1 MSTSSR
7 FAKLAVLLAAVIA
20 APAVADPFYQSG
32 NLQLQGFAAQSLI
45 TTSHNNFFGRTQDA
59 LGTGFTEAGVNGVWQ
74 PRPGLLVAGQVLYRR
89 AGKNDGHNVRL
100 DYLQAVWPFWQH
112 ADSTLE
118 LRAGKIKIP
127 YGLYNETR
135 DVPFTR
141 PSILLPESI
150 YFDTA
155 RNFALAAPGAGLN
168 ARWQTAYGE
177 WQANFAA
184 VRPGRLDAA
193 TEANFLGGNRPG
205 HLYSGATYAAQLRWS
220 TLDQSTLLALSWV
233 DARAGY
239 RPAPGDPLGAG
250 KISYAPWVLSAQQHL
265 GTVTLTTEYGRPHI
279 RLYDFNL
286 PQTLDVRTRAWY
298 VQGAWHFRPHW
309 VALLRYDSYISPL
322 KNNPLAALSGNP
334 YFSRY
339 AKDWTAG
346 LRWDV
351 TPTLMLRAEFHH
363 VTGTIWLPAL
373 DNPNPQQEARV
384 WNMGLLQAS
393 WRF

>member
-1 MSTSSR
+1 M
-7 FAKLAVLLAAVIA
+7 
-20 APAVADPFYQSG
+20 
-32 NLQLQGFAAQSLI
+32 
-45 TTSHNNFFGRTQDA
+45 
-59 LGTGFTEAGVNGVWQ
+59 
-74 PRPGLLVAGQVLYRR
+74 LYRR
-89 AGKNDGHNVRL
+89 AGKNDQRNVRL
-100 DYLQAVWPFWQH
+100 DYLQAVWPFWQR
-112 ADSTLE
+112 ADGTLE

-155 RNFALAAPGAGLN
+155 RNFALAAPGAGFN
-168 ARWQTAYGE
+168 ARWQTALGE
-177 WQANFAA
+177 WQVNLAA
-184 VRPGRLDAA
+184 VRPGQLDAA
-193 TEANFLGGNRPG
+193 TEANFLGSDRPG
-205 HLYSGATYAAQLRWS
+205 HLYSNATYAAQLRWS
-220 TLDQSTLLALSWV
+220 TMDQSTLLALSWV
-233 DARAGY
+233 DARARY
-239 RPAPGDPLGAG
+239 QPAPGDPLGAG
-250 KISYAPWVLSAQQHL
+250 KVGYTPWVLSAQKHL
-265 GTVTLTTEYGRPHI
+265 GTVTLTTEYGCPRI

-286 PQTLDVRTRAWY
+286 PAIDVRTRAWY
-298 VQGAWHFRPHW
+298 VQGAWHIRPRW
-309 VALLRYDSYISPL
+309 EALLRYDSYISPL

-351 TPTLMLRAEFHH
+351 TPALMLRAEFHH

-373 DNPNPQQEARV
+373 DNPNPQQEGRV